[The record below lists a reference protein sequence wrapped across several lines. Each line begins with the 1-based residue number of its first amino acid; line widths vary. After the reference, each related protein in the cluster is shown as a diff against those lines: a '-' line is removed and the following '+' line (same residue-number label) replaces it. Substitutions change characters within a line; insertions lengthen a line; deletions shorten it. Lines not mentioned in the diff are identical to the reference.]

1 MRRSTFAIGAAQL
14 RSFTE
19 MEPKSRYACVN
30 RSPIWYGA
38 GARAIIHYSAN
49 VAFKVQCST
58 NIPFMTI
65 SKGVHRI
72 GSHGVEYRI
81 NKIITHP
88 AYGAAYQRNDIALLR
103 LVKPV
108 KLDSKVGTVCFPPK
122 GSRVAPGTRCWI
134 SGFSP
139 ICVKCKPHREN
150 IHKSV

>member
-19 MEPKSRYACVN
+19 MEPKSRYACVK
-30 RSPIWYGA
+30 RSLIWYGA

-58 NIPFMTI
+58 NISFMTI
-65 SKGVHRI
+65 SIGAHRI
-72 GSHGVEYRI
+72 DGDGVEYLI

-88 AYGAAYQRNDIALLR
+88 AHGAAYQRNDIALLR

-108 KLDSKVGTVCFPPK
+108 KLDSKVGTVGFPPK
-122 GSRVAPGTRCWI
+122 GSRVTPGTRCWM
-134 SGFSP
+134 SGFTP
-139 ICVKCKPHREN
+139 ICVRYKPHREN